1 MMDLTCVMLGFPEVT
16 PKLLQIAG
24 AVWITAMLYRR
35 PTLSI
40 FDQIF
45 SAMGDSLELRPL
57 ARPVGS
63 ELALCVLLAPLMSTD
78 IRSRICSRMYAMDA
92 SLKVGAVI
100 RSKPMNRDMMLEL
113 WRRRKVRGS
122 YTRLR
127 PGAGAEEEETRSL
140 AAMKEWD
147 PRPEPAFRI
156 SFGYVGVGPLVAA
169 AMTRGWLRGVDMGP
183 ILDADGDVLHSWSHT
198 DVLDWLLWL
207 LSARR
212 CLGVVISPP
221 PEGRGGTE
229 VYRHGLGWRR
239 RLGKRFALWVRVLWR
254 CCRRLGAVFVF
265 VSEECGF
272 AREDQLDRSLLL
284 GPVLERGRLEVS
296 VRARAGPLGGAD
308 LQKPAAWVASP
319 RPEWRVLAGLKSIAE
334 RRFWE
339 LVGQVLEAAAHD
351 KVVFYKKEVMEKM
364 KLRDPIA
371 VSDLMVSSPWSH
383 FVTAEFAGSQFQ
395 ETINVLESDVVG
407 LWFRALIRAE
417 EEGTVNGFLDSD
429 VATNANAK
437 GRSAA
442 PRLKVSVRKNGAL
455 QTAGGLYPGL
465 HWGRTHWNV
474 ADDPT
479 RGRPLRT
486 PPRPVP
492 RWMVQAGQGDLEKMR
507 MVMDIPKVPKQ
518 LLDFVR
524 FVLLY
529 MAGDVHPLGAAGRGS
544 DSDGRGNVQV
554 RPVRP
559 ERGADGLGPPC

>member
-1 MMDLTCVMLGFPEVT
+1 
-16 PKLLQIAG
+16 
-24 AVWITAMLYRR
+24 
-35 PTLSI
+35 
-40 FDQIF
+40 
-45 SAMGDSLELRPL
+45 
-57 ARPVGS
+57 
-63 ELALCVLLAPLMSTD
+63 
-78 IRSRICSRMYAMDA
+78 
-92 SLKVGAVI
+92 
-100 RSKPMNRDMMLEL
+100 
-113 WRRRKVRGS
+113 
-122 YTRLR
+122 
-127 PGAGAEEEETRSL
+127 
-140 AAMKEWD
+140 
-147 PRPEPAFRI
+147 
-156 SFGYVGVGPLVAA
+156 
-169 AMTRGWLRGVDMGP
+169 
-183 ILDADGDVLHSWSHT
+183 
-198 DVLDWLLWL
+198 
-207 LSARR
+207 
-212 CLGVVISPP
+212 
-221 PEGRGGTE
+221 
-229 VYRHGLGWRR
+229 
-239 RLGKRFALWVRVLWR
+239 
-254 CCRRLGAVFVF
+254 VFVF

-364 KLRDPIA
+364 KLRDSIA

-383 FVTAEFAGSQFQ
+383 FVTAEFAGSQLQ

>member
-1 MMDLTCVMLGFPEVT
+1 
-16 PKLLQIAG
+16 
-24 AVWITAMLYRR
+24 
-35 PTLSI
+35 
-40 FDQIF
+40 
-45 SAMGDSLELRPL
+45 
-57 ARPVGS
+57 
-63 ELALCVLLAPLMSTD
+63 
-78 IRSRICSRMYAMDA
+78 
-92 SLKVGAVI
+92 
-100 RSKPMNRDMMLEL
+100 
-113 WRRRKVRGS
+113 
-122 YTRLR
+122 
-127 PGAGAEEEETRSL
+127 
-140 AAMKEWD
+140 
-147 PRPEPAFRI
+147 
-156 SFGYVGVGPLVAA
+156 
-169 AMTRGWLRGVDMGP
+169 
-183 ILDADGDVLHSWSHT
+183 
-198 DVLDWLLWL
+198 
-207 LSARR
+207 
-212 CLGVVISPP
+212 
-221 PEGRGGTE
+221 
-229 VYRHGLGWRR
+229 
-239 RLGKRFALWVRVLWR
+239 
-254 CCRRLGAVFVF
+254 VFVF

-364 KLRDPIA
+364 KLRDSIA

-383 FVTAEFAGSQFQ
+383 LLTAEFAGSQLQ

-417 EEGTVNGFLDSD
+417 EEGTV
-429 VATNANAK
+429 
-437 GRSAA
+437 
-442 PRLKVSVRKNGAL
+442 P
-455 QTAGGLYPGL
+455 
-465 HWGRTHWNV
+465 
-474 ADDPT
+474 
-479 RGRPLRT
+479 PLRT
-486 PPRPVP
+486 PLRPVP
-492 RWMVQAGQGDLEKMR
+492 RRMVQGALEKMR